1 MAGVGGRDI
10 KRKIKS
16 VNSTRQITKALQ
28 LVSTAKL
35 KRAKDKADSTRMYF
49 ESVLGTVQ
57 KIVGSEKSL
66 KHDYL
71 RYRPVQKT
79 LYIVLAADKGLCG
92 GYNINVL
99 KKALGDIKEPEKAQV
114 LAVGRKAKEFFNKM
128 NINIMKDF
136 QGISER
142 PTHAD
147 AQAIGRIILNMFKKE
162 EVDEVKLVY
171 TELVST
177 ISQQPKIIK
186 LLPAEVQKNDT
197 PDGVKADRSVA
208 MYEPSPEEFLS
219 YLIPKYIISTLYGA
233 LIESA
238 AAFQAAQRIAMEN
251 ATDNA
256 EEIIEHLTLTF
267 NQARQAAITQ
277 EISEIVSGAEAL
289 K

>member
-1 MAGVGGRDI
+1 MGGRDI
-10 KRKIKS
+10 QRKIKS

-35 KRAKDKADSTRMYF
+35 KRAKDKADKTRLYF

-66 KHDYL
+66 KHDFL
-71 RYRPVQKT
+71 KYRPVQKT

-92 GYNINVL
+92 GFNINTF
-99 KKALGDIKEPEKAQV
+99 KKAMEDIHEPEKAV
-114 LAVGRKAKEFFNKM
+114 ILAVGRKSKEFFNKM
-128 NINIMKDF
+128 NLSIVKDF
-136 QGISER
+136 QGISEA
-142 PTHAD
+142 PTYND
-147 AQAIGRIILNMFKKE
+147 AQSIARIILNLFKTE
-162 EVDEVKLVY
+162 EVDEIKLVY
-171 TELVST
+171 TELIST

-186 LLPAEVQKNDT
+186 LLPAEVQQNVSEE
-197 PDGVKADRSVA
+197 GVKADRSVA
-208 MYEPSPEEFLS
+208 TYEPSPEEFLS

-256 EEIIEHLTLTF
+256 EEMIEHLTLTF